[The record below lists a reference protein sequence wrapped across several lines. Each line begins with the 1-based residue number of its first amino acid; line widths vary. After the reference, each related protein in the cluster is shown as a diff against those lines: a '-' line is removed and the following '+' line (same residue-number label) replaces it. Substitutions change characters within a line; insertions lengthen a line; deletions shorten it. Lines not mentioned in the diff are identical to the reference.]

1 MNKKRLK
8 QTIGLLFCR
17 GSNSRGKYLRE
28 KHIMD
33 FVGEHVR
40 YQPYIVPLYPELI
53 RLHNNISVGA
63 GTRFI
68 THDATFGVLNHLENT
83 EGKRF
88 PERVGCIEV
97 MDNVFIGYNVTILPN
112 VKIGRN
118 VIIGACSTV
127 TKDLESDGVYVGT
140 PAKRIGTFQDYVQKC
155 SENSEGGYNYPYVR
169 HNQNISKDEIQRA
182 WEFFA
187 SDRDW

>member
-40 YQPYIVPLYPELI
+40 YHPYIIPLYPELI
-53 RLHNNISVGA
+53 WLHDIMVGA

-68 THDATFGVLNHLENT
+68 TNDATSGALNHLENT

-97 MDNVFIGYNVTILPN
+97 MDNVF
-112 VKIGRN
+112 R
-118 VIIGACSTV
+118 
-127 TKDLESDGVYVGT
+127 
-140 PAKRIGTFQDYVQKC
+140 
-155 SENSEGGYNYPYVR
+155 
-169 HNQNISKDEIQRA
+169 
-182 WEFFA
+182 
-187 SDRDW
+187 